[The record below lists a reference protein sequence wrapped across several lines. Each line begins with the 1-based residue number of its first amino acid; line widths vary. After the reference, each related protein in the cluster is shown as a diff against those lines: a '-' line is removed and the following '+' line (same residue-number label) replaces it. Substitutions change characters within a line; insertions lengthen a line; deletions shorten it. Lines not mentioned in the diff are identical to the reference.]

1 MDIRQK
7 TAPGAR
13 VRTARL
19 KVVSDYRF
27 DTTVDS
33 GHVVPTDE
41 GAHLGGTGAAPTSLE
56 TLTAALASCQ
66 SVQVVRVAEAMRFRM
81 ANLGVTCVTT
91 SGKQPG
97 VKGNDAVTHIDGASL
112 EIAFDTDEPPAR
124 LERLKVLSVDKCP
137 IGRLFDQA
145 GLPPRITWKV
155 GALARQ
161 E

>member
-1 MDIRQK
+1 MDIRPK

-19 KVVSDYRF
+19 KVVSGYRF
-27 DTTVDS
+27 DTAVDS

-41 GAHLGGTGAAPTSLE
+41 GTHLGGTGAAPTSLE

-81 ANLGVTCVTT
+81 ANFGVACVTT

-97 VKGNDAVTHIDGASL
+97 VKGNAAVTRIDGAHI
-112 EIAFDTDEPPAR
+112 EIAFDTDETPAR
-124 LERLKVLSVDKCP
+124 LERLKVLAVDKCP
-137 IGRLFDQA
+137 IGRLFDEA
-145 GLPPRITWKV
+145 GIPPRITWKV

>member
-1 MDIRQK
+1 MDIRPK
-7 TAPGAR
+7 TGPGAR

-19 KVVSDYRF
+19 KVISGYRF

-41 GAHLGGTGAAPTSLE
+41 GTHLGGTGVAPTSLE

-66 SVQVVRVAEAMRFRM
+66 SVQVAEAMRFRM
-81 ANLGVTCVTT
+81 ANLDVTCVTT

-97 VKGNDAVTHIDGASL
+97 VKGNDAVTRIDGASL

-124 LERLKVLSVDKCP
+124 VERLKMLAVDKCP
-137 IGRLFDQA
+137 IGRLFDEA
-145 GLPPRITWKV
+145 GIPPRINWKV
-155 GALARQ
+155 GTLAPQ

>member
-1 MDIRQK
+1 MDIRPK
-7 TAPGAR
+7 TGPGAR

-19 KVVSDYRF
+19 RVVSGYRF

-41 GAHLGGTGAAPTSLE
+41 GTHLGGTGAAPTSIE

-81 ANLGVTCVTT
+81 ANLDITCVTT

-97 VKGNDAVTHIDGASL
+97 VKGNDAVTRIDGASL
-112 EIAFDTDEPPAR
+112 EIAFDTDEAPAR
-124 LERLKVLSVDKCP
+124 IERLKTLAVDKCP
-137 IGRLFDQA
+137 IGRLFDEA
-145 GLPPRITWKV
+145 GIPPQINWKI